1 MKRIIFIL
9 ITGLM
14 FLYCCTTKSSKPYS
28 AKKAASVLGK
38 YFDTEIEVV
47 DETTVKTSPMRK
59 NLYTMKDKIHGFTF
73 TADVFIEMSHFPYF
87 PIYSRKIKDNY
98 QAAMMLHFSD
108 SAKILADSYGIKL
121 ITVNNI
127 QDQPL
132 DKIYLYEP
140 EQLVGASKLYFQLKK
155 MYGFDKKRKYNMHA
169 LNDPEYV
176 IYYLAKNN
184 QNINEAV
191 SIVDWMYGFNYVIY
205 GDMKPDDYRQNE
217 ESFLIRVSRAWN
229 DTYREGK
236 IPVTK
241 SYTDLVELLKKGY

>member
-1 MKRIIFIL
+1 
-9 ITGLM
+9 M

-59 NLYTMKDKIHGFTF
+59 NLYTMKDKIYGFTF

-108 SAKILADSYGIKL
+108 SAKMLADSYGIKL

-132 DKIYLYEP
+132 DRIYLYEP
-140 EQLVGASKLYFQLKK
+140 
-155 MYGFDKKRKYNMHA
+155 
-169 LNDPEYV
+169 
-176 IYYLAKNN
+176 
-184 QNINEAV
+184 
-191 SIVDWMYGFNYVIY
+191 
-205 GDMKPDDYRQNE
+205 
-217 ESFLIRVSRAWN
+217 
-229 DTYREGK
+229 
-236 IPVTK
+236 
-241 SYTDLVELLKKGY
+241 